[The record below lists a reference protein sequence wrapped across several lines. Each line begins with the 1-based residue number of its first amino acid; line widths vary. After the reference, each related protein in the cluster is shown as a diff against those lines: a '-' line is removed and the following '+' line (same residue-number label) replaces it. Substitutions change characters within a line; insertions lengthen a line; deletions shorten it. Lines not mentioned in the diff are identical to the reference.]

1 MLYQGAKTSIVEG
14 IIPILMQYRKEGQL
28 FVDAF
33 CGGANVV
40 WLMGGERWANDC
52 NEVLLELF
60 SYLQGKVQYNA
71 RTCSWEFP
79 EDTFPAEVSREEYE
93 YIRAHKDEYPK
104 WFVAYV
110 GFCCSF
116 NAKFFEGYAGKK
128 YQDRSRVAIF
138 KQFTPLYHDGLR
150 GVQFFSGSYDELD
163 IPAGAML
170 YLDPPYINTA
180 EYRKA
185 NGSVNCFDYDK
196 FYEWCL
202 TQHDRGCDV
211 FLSEY
216 TMPYTGQWE
225 TVWTQV
231 KRNNMCINKG
241 KAKYNVEK
249 LFRCVGR

>member
-40 WLMGGERWANDC
+40 WLMGGERWANDF
-52 NEVLLELF
+52 NELLPEMF

-71 RTCSWEFP
+71 RTCSWGFP

-116 NAKFFEGYAGKK
+116 NAKFFEGYAGKR

-170 YLDPPYINTA
+170 YLDPPYINTG